1 MKNDN
6 DDKSVLDGDIINEP
20 TINETEYYNDASKY
34 QPLLQHY
41 TSNILRMIQVN
52 QIRDHVT
59 SAYDDYPIDYEKTEP
74 KNHIYKCERCGYS
87 TKSKIRYNN
96 HLNRKR
102 KCTKNTKIMNKS
114 YDYHTK
120 VILIDSAKYPEDIN
134 KYNVCQY
141 CNHEF
146 KNKSD
151 LHTHTCTVKD
161 KLSEV
166 EILKKE
172 KVNLVNFIQ
181 KLCTDVSVLRRN
193 HGILLK
199 DNILAHKMI
208 DQYDKLLTKHNVE
221 FNDGDK

>member
-1 MKNDN
+1 MKNDD
-6 DDKSVLDGDIINEP
+6 DDKSVLDGNIIDESI
-20 TINETEYYNDASKY
+20 INETEYYNDASKY

-41 TSNILRMIQVN
+41 TSNILQMIQVN

-59 SAYDDYPIDYEKTEP
+59 SAYDDYPIDYEKKEP
-74 KNHIYKCERCGYS
+74 MNNIFKCDRCGYS

-96 HLNRKR
+96 HMNRKR
-102 KCTKNTKIMNKS
+102 KCTKKS
-114 YDYHTK
+114 SIINQPNDYPTK
-120 VILIDSAKYPEDIN
+120 VILIDSAKYPEDVN
-134 KYNVCQY
+134 KYNICRY

-146 KNKSD
+146 ENKEK
-151 LHTHTCTVKD
+151 LNTHACTVKD

-221 FNDGDK
+221 FNDGDE